1 MENYLR
7 NNIVL
12 IEIQNKLNEVKEVI
26 QGKID
31 NLKEKI
37 FRIYE

>member
-31 NLKEKI
+31 NLK
-37 FRIYE
+37 